1 MAKEKKITRKVI
13 RNFRQKQPE
22 ELPNLLL
29 ERCEELFR
37 FRMQHKTGRLTQTH
51 LLKMNRR
58 EIARIKTLMT
68 ENLRKGNEKTSAK
81 EKGNTNK

>member
-13 RNFRQKQPE
+13 RDFRQKQPE

-37 FRMQHKTGRLTQTH
+37 YRMQHKTGRLSQTH
-51 LLKMNRR
+51 LLKVNRR

-68 ENLRKGNEKTSAK
+68 ENLRKGNEKISAK